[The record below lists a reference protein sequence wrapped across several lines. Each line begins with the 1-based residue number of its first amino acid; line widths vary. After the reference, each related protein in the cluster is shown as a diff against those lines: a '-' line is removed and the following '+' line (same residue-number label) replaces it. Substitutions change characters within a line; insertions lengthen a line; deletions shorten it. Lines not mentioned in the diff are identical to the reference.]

1 MWLMTFIGGVMV
13 GCMASMPPG
22 PTAILTIQRNV
33 SKGWFSGI
41 STGLG
46 IATSDTF
53 YASIAFFSLSFVTG
67 FIESNMLLIKC
78 IAGICIAAF
87 GVNIFLKKP
96 DMQLRRNKAQGD
108 HLNWKD
114 YASGFL
120 LSFANPAYIL
130 VHIALIATVK
140 SMGFYDTDE
149 NAFANASM
157 ILGIFTG
164 CAGWW
169 IGLSSLLKMIR
180 KYFRPRHLLWIN
192 RISGIVITLIGVSL
206 LISMISDLQID
217 IHFNEF
223 SKLFKTK

>member
-1 MWLMTFIGGVMV
+1 MTFIGGVMV

-22 PTAILTIQRNV
+22 PTAILCLQRNL
-33 SKGWFSGI
+33 SKGIRSGI
-41 STGLG
+41 TTGLG

-78 IAGICIAAF
+78 IAGIFIAAF

-96 DMQLRRNKAQGD
+96 DMQLRRNRSERDRA
-108 HLNWKD
+108 NWRD
-114 YASGFL
+114 YVSGFL

-130 VHIALIATVK
+130 VHVALIATVK
-140 SMGFYDTDE
+140 SLGFYDTDG
-149 NAFANASM
+149 NAFSNASM

-169 IGLSSLLKMIR
+169 LILASIMKVVR
-180 KYFRPRHLLWIN
+180 KYFRPRHMLWIN

-217 IHFNEF
+217 IQFNEI
-223 SKLFKTK
+223 FKTK

>member
-1 MWLMTFIGGVMV
+1 MTFIGGVMV

-22 PTAILTIQRNV
+22 PTAILTIQRNI
-33 SKGWFSGI
+33 SKGVRAGI
-41 STGLG
+41 TTGLG
-46 IATSDTF
+46 IATSDTI

-78 IAGICIAAF
+78 IAGIFIAAF

-96 DMQLRRNKAQGD
+96 DTQLRRNRAEKDRAS
-108 HLNWKD
+108 WRD

-140 SMGFYDTDE
+140 SLGFYDTDE
-149 NAFANASM
+149 NAFSNASM
-157 ILGIFTG
+157 ILGIFIG

-169 IGLSSLLKMIR
+169 LAISSIFKVIR

-192 RISGIVITLIGVSL
+192 RISGVIITLVGVSL
-206 LISMISDLQID
+206 IISMISDLQIN
-217 IHFNEF
+217 FTLNEIF
-223 SKLFKTK
+223 QTK

>member
-1 MWLMTFIGGVMV
+1 MV

-22 PTAILTIQRNV
+22 PTAILCLQRNL
-33 SKGWFSGI
+33 SKGIRSGI
-41 STGLG
+41 TTGLG

-78 IAGICIAAF
+78 IAGIFIAAF

-96 DMQLRRNKAQGD
+96 DMQLRRNRSERDRA
-108 HLNWKD
+108 NWRD
-114 YASGFL
+114 YVSGFL

-130 VHIALIATVK
+130 VHVALIATVK
-140 SMGFYDTDE
+140 SLGFYDTDG
-149 NAFANASM
+149 NAFSNASM

-169 IGLSSLLKMIR
+169 LILASIMKVVR
-180 KYFRPRHLLWIN
+180 KYFRPRHMLWIN

-217 IHFNEF
+217 IQFNEI
-223 SKLFKTK
+223 FKTK

>member
-1 MWLMTFIGGVMV
+1 MTFIGGVMV

-22 PTAILTIQRNV
+22 PTAILCLQRNL
-33 SKGWFSGI
+33 SKGIRSGVV
-41 STGLG
+41 TGLG

-78 IAGICIAAF
+78 IAGVFIAAF

-96 DMQLRRNKAQGD
+96 DMQIRRNHGEKDKASI
-108 HLNWKD
+108 KD
-114 YASGFL
+114 YISGFL

-130 VHIALIATVK
+130 VHVALIATVK
-140 SMGFYDTDE
+140 SLGFYDTDG
-149 NAFANASM
+149 NAFSNASM

-169 IGLSSLLKMIR
+169 LIIASLMKVVR
-180 KYFRPRHLLWIN
+180 KYFRPRHMLWIN

-217 IHFNEF
+217 IQFNE
-223 SKLFKTK
+223 LFKTK

>member
-1 MWLMTFIGGVMV
+1 MV

-22 PTAILTIQRNV
+22 PTAILCLQRNL
-33 SKGWFSGI
+33 SKGIRSGI
-41 STGLG
+41 TTGLG

-78 IAGICIAAF
+78 IAGIFIAAF

-96 DMQLRRNKAQGD
+96 DMQLRRNRSERDRA
-108 HLNWKD
+108 NWKD
-114 YASGFL
+114 YISGFL

-130 VHIALIATVK
+130 VHVALIATVK
-140 SMGFYDTDE
+140 SLGFYDTDG
-149 NAFANASM
+149 NAFSNASM

-169 IGLSSLLKMIR
+169 LILASIMKVVR
-180 KYFRPRHLLWIN
+180 KYFRPRHMLWIN

-217 IHFNEF
+217 IQFNEI
-223 SKLFKTK
+223 FKTK

>member
-1 MWLMTFIGGVMV
+1 
-13 GCMASMPPG
+13 MPPG
-22 PTAILTIQRNV
+22 PTAILCLQRNI
-33 SKGWFSGI
+33 SKGIRSGI
-41 STGLG
+41 TTGLG

-78 IAGICIAAF
+78 IAGIFIAAF

-96 DMQLRRNKAQGD
+96 DMQLRRNRSERDRA
-108 HLNWKD
+108 NWRD
-114 YASGFL
+114 YVSGFL

-130 VHIALIATVK
+130 VHVALIATVK
-140 SMGFYDTDE
+140 SLGFYDTDG
-149 NAFANASM
+149 NAFSNASM

-169 IGLSSLLKMIR
+169 LILASIMKVVR
-180 KYFRPRHLLWIN
+180 KYFRPRHMLWIN

-217 IHFNEF
+217 IQFNEI
-223 SKLFKTK
+223 FKTK

>member
-1 MWLMTFIGGVMV
+1 MV

-22 PTAILTIQRNV
+22 PTAILCLQRNL
-33 SKGWFSGI
+33 SKGIRSGI
-41 STGLG
+41 TTGLG

-78 IAGICIAAF
+78 IAGIFIAAF

-96 DMQLRRNKAQGD
+96 DMQLRRNRSERDRA
-108 HLNWKD
+108 NWRD
-114 YASGFL
+114 YVSGFL

-130 VHIALIATVK
+130 VHVALIATVK
-140 SMGFYDTDE
+140 SLGFYDTDG
-149 NAFANASM
+149 NAFSNASM

-164 CAGWW
+164 CTGWW
-169 IGLSSLLKMIR
+169 LILASIMKVVR
-180 KYFRPRHLLWIN
+180 KYFRPRHMLWIN

-217 IHFNEF
+217 IQFNEI
-223 SKLFKTK
+223 FKTK

>member
-22 PTAILTIQRNV
+22 PTAILCLQRNL
-33 SKGWFSGI
+33 SKGMRSGVT
-41 STGLG
+41 TGFG
-46 IATSDTF
+46 IATSDTL

-78 IAGICIAAF
+78 IAGVFITIF

-96 DMQLRRNKAQGD
+96 DVQIRRNLTGRDKAD
-108 HLNWKD
+108 WRD
-114 YASGFL
+114 YLSGFL

-130 VHIALIATVK
+130 VHVALIATVK
-140 SMGFYDTDE
+140 SMGFYDTDG
-149 NAFANASM
+149 NAFSNASM

-164 CAGWW
+164 CSGWW
-169 IGLSSLLKMIR
+169 FILASIMKLVR
-180 KYFRPRHLLWIN
+180 KHFRPQHMLWIN
-192 RISGIVITLIGVSL
+192 RISGIVITIIGLSL

-217 IHFNEF
+217 IQFNE
-223 SKLFKTK
+223 LFKAK

>member
-1 MWLMTFIGGVMV
+1 MTFIGGVMV

-22 PTAILTIQRNV
+22 PTAILCLQRNL
-33 SKGWFSGI
+33 SKGMRSGVT
-41 STGLG
+41 TGFG
-46 IATSDTF
+46 IATSDTL

-78 IAGICIAAF
+78 IAGIFITIF

-96 DMQLRRNKAQGD
+96 DVQIRRNIAGKDRAD
-108 HLNWKD
+108 WRD

-140 SMGFYDTDE
+140 SMGFYDTE
-149 NAFANASM
+149 GNAFSNASM
-157 ILGIFTG
+157 ILGIFAG
-164 CAGWW
+164 CSGWW
-169 IGLSSLLKMIR
+169 FVLASIMKLVR
-180 KYFRPRHLLWIN
+180 KHFRPHHMLWIN
-192 RISGIVITLIGVSL
+192 RISGIVITIIGLSL

-217 IHFNEF
+217 IQFNE
-223 SKLFKTK
+223 LFKAK

>member
-1 MWLMTFIGGVMV
+1 MTFIGGVMV

-22 PTAILTIQRNV
+22 PTAILCLQRNL
-33 SKGWFSGI
+33 SKGIRSGI
-41 STGLG
+41 TTGLG

-78 IAGICIAAF
+78 IAGIFIAAF

-96 DMQLRRNKAQGD
+96 DMQLRRNRSERDRA
-108 HLNWKD
+108 NWKD
-114 YASGFL
+114 YISGFL

-130 VHIALIATVK
+130 VHVALIATVK
-140 SMGFYDTDE
+140 SLGFYDTDG
-149 NAFANASM
+149 NAFSNASM

-169 IGLSSLLKMIR
+169 LILASIMKVVR
-180 KYFRPRHLLWIN
+180 KYFRPRHMLWIN

-217 IHFNEF
+217 IQFNEI
-223 SKLFKTK
+223 FKTK

>member
-1 MWLMTFIGGVMV
+1 MTFIGGVMV

-22 PTAILTIQRNV
+22 PTAILCLQRNI
-33 SKGWFSGI
+33 SKGIRSGI
-41 STGLG
+41 TTGLG

-78 IAGICIAAF
+78 IAGIFIAAF

-96 DMQLRRNKAQGD
+96 DMQLRRNRSERDRA
-108 HLNWKD
+108 NWRD
-114 YASGFL
+114 YVSGFL

-130 VHIALIATVK
+130 VHVALIATVK
-140 SMGFYDTDE
+140 SLGFYDTDG
-149 NAFANASM
+149 NAFSNASM

-169 IGLSSLLKMIR
+169 LILASIMKVVR
-180 KYFRPRHLLWIN
+180 KYFRPRHMLWIN

-217 IHFNEF
+217 IQFNEI
-223 SKLFKTK
+223 FKTK

>member
-1 MWLMTFIGGVMV
+1 MV

-22 PTAILTIQRNV
+22 PTAILCLQRNI
-33 SKGWFSGI
+33 SKGIRSGI
-41 STGLG
+41 TTGLG

-78 IAGICIAAF
+78 IAGIFIAAF

-96 DMQLRRNKAQGD
+96 DMQLRRNRSERDRA
-108 HLNWKD
+108 NWRD
-114 YASGFL
+114 YVSGFL

-130 VHIALIATVK
+130 VHVALIATVK
-140 SMGFYDTDE
+140 SLGFYDTDG
-149 NAFANASM
+149 NAFSNASM

-169 IGLSSLLKMIR
+169 LILASIMKVVR
-180 KYFRPRHLLWIN
+180 KYFRPRHMLWIN

-217 IHFNEF
+217 IQFNEI
-223 SKLFKTK
+223 FKTK

>member
-22 PTAILTIQRNV
+22 PTAILTIQRNI
-33 SKGWFSGI
+33 SKGVRAGI
-41 STGLG
+41 TTGLG
-46 IATSDTF
+46 IATSDTI

-78 IAGICIAAF
+78 IAGIFIAAF

-96 DMQLRRNKAQGD
+96 DTQLRRNRAEKDRAS
-108 HLNWKD
+108 WRD

-140 SMGFYDTDE
+140 SLGFYDTDE
-149 NAFANASM
+149 NAFSNASM
-157 ILGIFTG
+157 ILGIFAG

-169 IGLSSLLKMIR
+169 LALSSLLKLVR
-180 KYFRPRHLLWIN
+180 SYFRPRHMLWIN

-217 IHFNEF
+217 IQFNEI
-223 SKLFKTK
+223 FKTK